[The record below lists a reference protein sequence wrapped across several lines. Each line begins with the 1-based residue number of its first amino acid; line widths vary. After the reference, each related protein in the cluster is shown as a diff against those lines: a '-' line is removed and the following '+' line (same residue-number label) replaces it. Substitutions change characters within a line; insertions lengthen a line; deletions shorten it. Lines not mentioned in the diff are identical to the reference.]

1 MKKLS
6 ILDLSAVTALL
17 CAVPV
22 SLQLS
27 QNTLSISLD
36 KASARVGNPL
46 SAGSVAGVNRR
57 AARRTTRGAY
67 TGGYGYGV
75 GAGVGVAAAGVAAR
89 RAYYGNQSGYGTGYN
104 AGYGYP
110 GYGVA
115 AAGVERRMAR
125 REARR
130 AYYGDQVGSGYGWGL
145 GSGAVA
151 AGVAATSA
159 AAASTA
165 YGTWGAGMNTANAA
179 YYPTRAIY
187 ARDYRGTSY
196 FGPVCNPRVDLGCQ

>member
-1 MKKLS
+1 MKKLGIIS
-6 ILDLSAVTALL
+6 LSAATALL

-22 SLQLS
+22 SLQMS

-46 SAGSVAGVNRR
+46 SAGSVAGVHRR
-57 AARRTTRGAY
+57 AARRTARSAY
-67 TGGYGYGV
+67 TGGIGT
-75 GAGVGVAAAGVAAR
+75 GVGVAAAGVAAR
-89 RAYYGNQSGYGTGYN
+89 GAYYDGQ
-104 AGYGYP
+104 AGY

-130 AYYGDQVGSGYGWGL
+130 DAYYGDQL
-145 GSGAVA
+145 GSGAAA
-151 AGVAATSA
+151 AGVVAAS

-165 YGTWGAGMNTANAA
+165 YGTWGAGMNTANPA
-179 YYPTRAIY
+179 YYPTRTIY
-187 ARDYRGTSY
+187 ARDYRTPMY
-196 FGPVCNPRVDLGCQ
+196 IGPVCNPRFDLGCQ

>member
-1 MKKLS
+1 MKKLGIIS
-6 ILDLSAVTALL
+6 LSAATALL

-22 SLQLS
+22 SLQMS

-46 SAGSVAGVNRR
+46 SAGSVAGVHRR
-57 AARRTTRGAY
+57 AARRTARSAY
-67 TGGYGYGV
+67 TGGYAYGI
-75 GAGVGVAAAGVAAR
+75 GTGVGVAAAGVAAR
-89 RAYYGNQSGYGTGYN
+89 GAYYDGQSGY
-104 AGYGYP
+104 

-130 AYYGDQVGSGYGWGL
+130 DAYYGDQLGSGYGWGL
-145 GSGAVA
+145 GSGAAA
-151 AGVAATSA
+151 AGVVAAS

-165 YGTWGAGMNTANAA
+165 YGTWGARMNTANPA
-179 YYPTRAIY
+179 YYPTRTIY
-187 ARDYRGTSY
+187 ARDYRTPTY
-196 FGPVCNPRVDLGCQ
+196 IGPVCNPRFDLGCQ

>member
-6 ILDLSAVTALL
+6 ILGLSAATALL

-22 SLQLS
+22 SLQMS

-46 SAGSVAGVNRR
+46 SAGSVAGVHRR
-57 AARRTTRGAY
+57 AARRTARGAY
-67 TGGYGYGV
+67 TGGYGTGYGI
-75 GAGVGVAAAGVAAR
+75 GTGVGVAAAGVAAR
-89 RAYYGNQSGYGTGYN
+89 GAYYDGQSGY
-104 AGYGYP
+104 

-130 AYYGDQVGSGYGWGL
+130 DAYYGDQLGSGYGWGL
-145 GSGAVA
+145 GSGAAA
-151 AGVAATSA
+151 AGVVATS

-165 YGTWGAGMNTANAA
+165 YGTWGAGMYTTDAA
-179 YYPTRAIY
+179 YYPTRTIY
-187 ARDYRGTSY
+187 ARDYRTPTY
-196 FGPVCNPRVDLGCQ
+196 YGPVCSPRFDLGCQ

>member
-6 ILDLSAVTALL
+6 ILGASAATALL

-27 QNTLSISLD
+27 GSTVSVSLD

-46 SAGSVAGVNRR
+46 SAGSIAGVNRR
-57 AARRTTRGAY
+57 AARRTARGAY
-67 TGGYGYGV
+67 TGGYGYGI
-75 GAGVGVAAAGVAAR
+75 GTGVGVAAAGVAAN
-89 RAYYGNQSGYGTGYN
+89 RAYDANQFGYGTGYG

-125 REARR
+125 RVARR
-130 AYYGDQVGSGYGWGL
+130 AYYGDQLGSGYGWGL
-145 GSGAVA
+145 GSGAAA
-151 AGVAATSA
+151 AGVVGTSA
-159 AAASTA
+159 AAAAA
-165 YGTWGAGMNTANAA
+165 YGTWGAGMYTANAD
-179 YYPTRAIY
+179 YYPTRTIY
-187 ARDYRGTSY
+187 ARDYRTPMY
-196 FGPVCNPRVDLGCQ
+196 YGPVCSPRLDLGCQ

>member
-6 ILDLSAVTALL
+6 ILGLSAATALL

-22 SLQLS
+22 SLQMS

-46 SAGSVAGVNRR
+46 SAGSVAGVHRR
-57 AARRTTRGAY
+57 AARRTARSAY
-67 TGGYGYGV
+67 TGGYGYGI
-75 GAGVGVAAAGVAAR
+75 GTGIGVAAAGVAASN
-89 RAYYGNQSGYGTGYN
+89 AYPSY
-104 AGYGYP
+104 

-125 REARR
+125 REERR
-130 AYYGDQVGSGYGWGL
+130 AYYGDQFGYGSGL
-145 GSGAVA
+145 GFGAAAAAGAVA
-151 AGVAATSA
+151 TS

-165 YGTWGAGMNTANAA
+165 YGTWGAGMHTANVA

-187 ARDYRGTSY
+187 ARDYRTPTY
-196 FGPVCNPRVDLGCQ
+196 YGPVCSPRFDLGCQ